1 MRKMVLIMSFNTSKF
16 YCKYVIDII
25 NNNLKKMKK
34 NSDLYTTLDEKL
46 YESYL
51 RLEKIINDEFKN
63 F

>member
-1 MRKMVLIMSFNTSKF
+1 MVLIMSFNTSKF

-25 NNNLKKMKK
+25 NKNLKKMKG
-34 NSDLYTTLDEKL
+34 NADLYNPLDEKL

-51 RLEKIINDEFKN
+51 KLEKIINAEFKK

>member
-46 YESYL
+46 YKSYL
-51 RLEKIINDEFKN
+51 RLEKIINDEFKK